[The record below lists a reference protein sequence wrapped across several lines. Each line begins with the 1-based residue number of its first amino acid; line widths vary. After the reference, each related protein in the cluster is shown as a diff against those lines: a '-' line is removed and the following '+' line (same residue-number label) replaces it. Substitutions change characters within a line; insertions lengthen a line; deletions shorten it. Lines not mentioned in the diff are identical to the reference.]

1 MSFGS
6 NFAVRISKENF
17 VVWTKQNMKTSF
29 KCTLLFNCTKIDF
42 WIQLVILV
50 ISHNRVWNG
59 RIMLK
64 WIEWQE
70 EPFSVNEDYALV
82 NHIDCRNNLNM
93 QQLMCNKNSIA
104 KKNPA
109 WDATYVK
116 FSMSYFF
123 LDPRPWPEGSY
134 ELGSVRP
141 FAQLPFRP
149 SIWKFSWD
157 WFISF
162 FWSSAWW

>member
-1 MSFGS
+1 MSFDS

-82 NHIDCRNNLNM
+82 NHIDYRNNLNM
-93 QQLMCNKNSIA
+93 L
-104 KKNPA
+104 
-109 WDATYVK
+109 
-116 FSMSYFF
+116 
-123 LDPRPWPEGSY
+123 
-134 ELGSVRP
+134 
-141 FAQLPFRP
+141 
-149 SIWKFSWD
+149 
-157 WFISF
+157 
-162 FWSSAWW
+162 